1 MNKLLLLI
9 LIVLPSLAFG
19 QILNEQNVF
28 VGNTKYQYSGEL
40 ARVCWTPPV
49 EDWSGVFVFEMQVIH
64 FERNEIVFQQSN
76 ISSTMQNFI
85 IPRTGHYEIRVRTC
99 NASDLTVCSEWAS
112 AARGAGS
119 TGACAPDSDKEQ
131 RNWWL
136 FAWVAAPTFP
146 EQ

>member
-1 MNKLLLLI
+1 MKKLLFLLG
-9 LIVLPSLAFG
+9 LIPALAFG
-19 QILNEQNVF
+19 QLLNEQNVF
-28 VGNTKYQYSGEL
+28 EGNTKYQYSGEL

-49 EDWSGVFVFEMQVIH
+49 EDWSGVFVFEMQVRH
-64 FERNEIVFQQSN
+64 FERNEIVFSQQN

-99 NASDLTVCSEWAS
+99 NASDLAVCSGWAS

-131 RNWWL
+131 RDWWL
-136 FAWVAAPTFP
+136 FAWIAAPTFP